1 MALQPTLSPSVVL
14 VTEDAVPPIQTP
26 VGELP
31 TDSALS
37 PGAAAAAAGSAASAQ
52 KPILG
57 ILDFS
62 DHSVKNLVF
71 LGVVGYF
78 AYKLA
83 RRKGLI

>member
-37 PGAAAAAAGSAASAQ
+37 PGAAAAAGSAASAQ